1 MINHKDKDLNMLDKK
16 RIYLMDKIYA
26 YFTEVREYKTNPTT
40 TKKPL
45 VKKFNDK
52 LDEGLKIF
60 K

>member
-1 MINHKDKDLNMLDKK
+1 MLDKK

-40 TKKPL
+40 TKKAL